1 MRRGLELQHP
11 QSGCTQAQTQG
22 SALITIAAT
31 PRRALE
37 AARNNAS
44 RYNWQ
49 SGFWSANRRRA
60 VRVVSDRSLEVLR
73 VIVQDYVASREPV
86 GSKSIVE
93 RHSFGVSAATIRND
107 MAMLEDEELIA
118 APHTSSGRVPTDK
131 GYRVFV
137 DQLADLR
144 PLSAAQRTAIETFLG
159 QSVDLDD
166 VLARTVRLLSQLTNH
181 VALVQYPSLAKS
193 RVRHI
198 ELVPLTSRRIMVVFI
213 SDSGRV
219 EQNLIDLR
227 SDVDIEFIADLRARL
242 NSALG
247 GLGLV
252 DAATRL
258 SAFSAEFPAER
269 SPLVAEITS
278 SLLDQIAA
286 NRQEKLVMA
295 GAANLVRTENDFT
308 GSIYPVLE
316 AIEEQV
322 TLLKLFSEV
331 EVDRNG
337 VAVSIGRENAEFG
350 LGETSVLSSGYTA
363 SGGTVARLGVL
374 GPTRMDY
381 SNNMAAVRAVARYL
395 TRLLGEA

>member
-1 MRRGLELQHP
+1 M
-11 QSGCTQAQTQG
+11 
-22 SALITIAAT
+22 
-31 PRRALE
+31 
-37 AARNNAS
+37 
-44 RYNWQ
+44 
-49 SGFWSANRRRA
+49 
-60 VRVVSDRSLEVLR
+60 VSERSLEVLR

-107 MAMLEDEELIA
+107 MAILEDEELIV

-144 PLSAAQRTAIETFLG
+144 PLSSAQRHAIETFLG
-159 QSVDLDD
+159 ASVDLDD

-193 RVRHI
+193 RVRHV
-198 ELVPLTSRRIMVVFI
+198 ELVPLTARRIMVVFI

-219 EQNLIDLR
+219 EQSLID
-227 SDVDIEFIADLRARL
+227 SQADVDTNFLADLRNRL
-242 NSALG
+242 NAAIG
-247 GLGLV
+247 GLGLT
-252 DAATRL
+252 DAAATL
-258 SAFSAEFPAER
+258 VSFAAKFEQER
-269 SPLVAEITS
+269 AALVKEITT
-278 SLLDQIAA
+278 SLLEQIAA

-295 GAANLVRTENDFT
+295 GAANLVRTEDDFH
-308 GSIYPVLE
+308 GSIFPVLE

-322 TLLKLFSEV
+322 TLLRLFSEV

-350 LGETSVLSSGYTA
+350 LSETSVLSSGYTTT
-363 SGGTVARLGVL
+363 GGTVARLGVL

-381 SNNMAAVRAVARYL
+381 SNNMTAVRAVARYL
-395 TRLLGEA
+395 TRLLGED